1 MLRQRIKQQQTRL
14 QMEPDGHYGHKALFL
29 IYKMSEDDQNFQT
42 AKQIFLI
49 KISHMSLHLIY
60 IIKLFAHISC
70 KFKIL
75 VKFGGSD
82 PKN

>member
-1 MLRQRIKQQQTRL
+1 
-14 QMEPDGHYGHKALFL
+14 MEPDGHYGHKALFL

-60 IIKLFAHISC
+60 IIKLFHLIPD
-70 KFKIL
+70 KFL
-75 VKFGGSD
+75 PLTQLSGV
-82 PKN
+82 